1 MIRTAY
7 SHPES
12 FSRHNDW
19 VLDEVQAAV
28 ADRPADT
35 AFVLLLD
42 FDGTLAE
49 FNPNP
54 SAPQLTPQ
62 RRDWLEQISRQPGL
76 VVGIVSG
83 RRLDD
88 LRTRTRLPDRV
99 YHAGLHGL
107 EVEIDGNRTGHP
119 DLYAAAQ
126 RLEGLADALGR
137 LVADFP
143 GALIEDKGASVA
155 VHARAVAPDRRDA
168 VFARADVLA
177 VPWIAERLVRRLEG
191 DAVVEYLPN
200 IDGHKGDATRW
211 IACDVESK
219 TGRTAWVAYLGD
231 DITDED
237 AFRAITS
244 GISVLVGLRPTSA
257 THKLN
262 GIGDVDHF
270 LRWLAAEGKVR
281 EPS

>member
-1 MIRTAY
+1 LILTQY

-12 FSRHNDW
+12 FSRHNDR

-28 ADRPADT
+28 AARPADS
-35 AFVLLLD
+35 AFILLLD

-49 FNPNP
+49 FNPDP
-54 SAPQLTPQ
+54 AAPKLTPA
-62 RRDWLEQISRQPGL
+62 RRDCLERIAQQPG
-76 VVGIVSG
+76 VMVGIVSG

-88 LRTRTRLPDRV
+88 LRSRTCLPDRV

-107 EVEIDGNRTGHP
+107 EIEIDGRRTGHP
-119 DLYAAAQ
+119 DLFAAAR
-126 RLEGLADALGR
+126 RLEGLADALRR
-137 LVADFP
+137 LVDEFP

-155 VHARAVAPDRRDA
+155 VHARGAAPERREA
-168 VFARADVLA
+168 VFAKADVLA

-200 IDGHKGDATRW
+200 IDGHKGDATQW
-211 IACDVESK
+211 ITEDVEARLGK
-219 TGRTAWVAYLGD
+219 TAWVAYLGD

-237 AFRAITS
+237 AFRAITC

-257 THKLN
+257 THKLD
-262 GIGDVDHF
+262 GITDVDHF
-270 LRWLAAEGKVR
+270 LRWLMARG
-281 EPS
+281 